1 MPRQRRNRPN
11 APCPLHRSRKTQAS
25 PTTIDAGCGLGQ
37 TADHKG
43 ALVGEVALMGFVV
56 EALADD
62 LGPEDLAP
70 PSRRR
75 AVAVEQGEM
84 AALHPVDG
92 GFADEAEVVVAAPM
106 TLMPIS
112 A

>member
-1 MPRQRRNRPN
+1 MIG
-11 APCPLHRSRKTQAS
+11 T
-25 PTTIDAGCGLGQ
+25 GFGFGQ

-43 ALVGEVALMGFVV
+43 ALVGEVALMGLIV
-56 EALADD
+56 EALVDD

-70 PSRRR
+70 PPRRR

-84 AALHPVDG
+84 AALHLVDG
-92 GFADEAEVVVAAPM
+92 GFAGEAEVVVAAPM